1 MKDAIRVVLVDPRG
15 ETCEALQ
22 RLLSG
27 IGSVWLAEVCPSYA
41 GAAGRIAKICPHL
54 AIITIDSHPEQ
65 AIQLIQT
72 IVQQSPG
79 VVVLPAGLTRDS
91 SIILQV
97 IRAGA
102 REFLLLPTESAE
114 LIEAIR
120 RLDLSR
126 SDERSV
132 APRGPQIIAVTAAAG
147 GVGCTSLAVNLA
159 TTLARSSKH
168 GSVLVD
174 FDLLFGSTDAC
185 LDLVPDHSIL
195 EVVQNIER
203 LDLTLLKRTLTRHD
217 SGLYLLPRPTAM
229 NDAVKLDPELLRRGI
244 VMLQAAF
251 ASVVID
257 TSKGF
262 QSTDFVAFE
271 MADVILMV
279 VELNLTCLR
288 NTARLLQLFQ
298 EFDGMA
304 ERVKLIAN
312 RAGAFESEI
321 SIRKAEETLKLPIT
335 WRVPNDTKVF
345 RLARSKGVPIDVIAA
360 GSKIHQSLLAIA
372 RALQPFPAAET
383 AKARKG
389 LFSAFF

>member
-1 MKDAIRVVLVDPRG
+1 MKHAIRVVLVDPQGDTR
-15 ETCEALQ
+15 EALQ
-22 RLLSG
+22 RLLG
-27 IGSVWLAEVCPSYA
+27 RIGSVWLAEVCPSYA
-41 GAAGRIAKICPHL
+41 GAAGRIAEIRPHL

-91 SIILQV
+91 SIILHV

-126 SDERSV
+126 SDETSDV
-132 APRGPQIIAVTAAAG
+132 ARGPQIIAVTAAAG

-159 TTLARSSKH
+159 TTLAKSSKH
-168 GSVLVD
+168 EAVLVD

-229 NDAVKLDPELLRRGI
+229 KDAVKLDPALLHRTI

-262 QSTDFVAFE
+262 QSTDYVAFE

-279 VELNLTCLR
+279 VDLNLTCLR
-288 NTARLLQLFQ
+288 NTARLIQLFQ

-312 RAGAFESEI
+312 RVGAFDSEI
-321 SIRKAEETLKLPIT
+321 SIHQAEETLKMPIT

-345 RLARSKGVPIDVIAA
+345 RLARAKGVPIDVIAA

-372 RALQPFPAAET
+372 QSLRPFPVAET

-389 LFSAFF
+389 LFGAFF